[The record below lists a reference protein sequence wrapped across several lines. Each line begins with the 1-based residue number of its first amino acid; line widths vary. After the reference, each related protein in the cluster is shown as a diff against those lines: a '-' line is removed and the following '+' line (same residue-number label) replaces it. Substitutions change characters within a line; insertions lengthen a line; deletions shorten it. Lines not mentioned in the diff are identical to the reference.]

1 MRNKTI
7 VVLFAC
13 LLSTAAAPE
22 AKESY
27 TALAVS
33 TDVDGGGRTVQL
45 EISID
50 RFTTDEE
57 LGDYLMLLREQGQE
71 AARARLQGVH
81 VGRIVPE
88 SEAGTHLSI
97 ARSFELNDQK
107 VVRMLTT
114 QPILS
119 RFRKKQESDYPFT
132 ILELRINPNG
142 KGVGSVVG
150 GTRILFKDGLLSFES
165 SGNRYADLTGV
176 RARD

>member
-1 MRNKTI
+1 MRNITI
-7 VVLFAC
+7 VVLFVF
-13 LLSTAAAPE
+13 LLSTAAAQE
-22 AKESY
+22 GKESY
-27 TALAVS
+27 TAMAVGADMDS
-33 TDVDGGGRTVQL
+33 SRRTVQL

-71 AARARLQGVH
+71 AARARLQEVR
-81 VGRIVPE
+81 VGRVAPE
-88 SEAGTHLSI
+88 SEAGTHLSV

-107 VVRMLTT
+107 VIRMLTT

-119 RFRKKQESDYPFT
+119 RFRKQQDSEYPFT

-150 GTRILFKDGLLSFES
+150 GARIQFKDGLLSFES